1 MDSDNLITNCQAGEM
16 EENGGNKIYVSDG
29 HVNGVQQSRTINSD
43 DSFVVDMRRLSHLTE
58 KDINS
63 NSRIT
68 VCTVF
73 LKKKWFLFTQMI
85 YVEKRPLKHIFVD
98 IIKLQRNLSRKG
110 CSRGGEKKIPST
122 TNQRNA
128 TMLATSPTAV
138 ATLRGGV
145 QLEKPVLVSMGP
157 TEPSVIPQVHH
168 QITISNGA
176 VGSAVAECKRGGK
189 RFGFRHSQSTWS
201 IDPRRILMFYATL

>member
-63 NSRIT
+63 IQES
-68 VCTVF
+68 
-73 LKKKWFLFTQMI
+73 L
-85 YVEKRPLKHIFVD
+85 
-98 IIKLQRNLSRKG
+98 LQRNLSRKG
-110 CSRGGEKKIPST
+110 CSRGGEKKNPST

-128 TMLATSPTAV
+128 TMLATSPT

-201 IDPRRILMFYATL
+201 IDPRRILMFFATLSSMGTILLIYFTLSMSKFNEDDNGLN